1 MVASSSSTLTRSSTI
16 YTLSQAVELHESVPP
31 ERWCITRADLKHL
44 RQEVQEA
51 IQKGEIRPPDD
62 GKDDFETSDK
72 VFGPSVYTVNTQY
85 LMPVTDRVG
94 KVSWALM
101 MHPDGLDCHLFIS
114 HAWQEGIFEFISKV
128 LHSWPSTALHAWCC
142 MLANP
147 QNLNIGA
154 LLEAPSS
161 SPFALALQASSC
173 VLVVPN
179 RHCSIYTR
187 LWCVYEAYRAHEEG
201 KTIVIARASNRRQL
215 CRSLVV
221 TAVLGLLG
229 MAAGAYLN
237 SLHVPVMNTIPLG
250 LAFVSVFASISLK
263 HNLCRMVLNRSAAFM
278 CGCLVLRWHT
288 ICHTG
293 IQDCGNII
301 QRICWIIGAT
311 LFLCLEVDREN
322 GRAREQEAAQL
333 GSGFPGSVVHATCS
347 MPEDAE
353 RIHAEIGDKTAA
365 VDDAIHVLLAAGM
378 SSETLREVAR
388 AGIDVSGAGHAE
400 IALPGFVFATSFVT
414 LSRIYF
420 DIRYLRAAWY
430 FLLEQCVSL
439 LARAALLVVLCR
451 SPQEDR
457 CFILKMMTKL
467 TTLYLLVCCPAI
479 VIWQLRA
486 PDGVG
491 QSWQGRAVWSAVLTI
506 AFTLCLGFACL
517 GMRRVASL
525 RRIGPGLLH
534 LFLTP
539 GRKVCR
545 CSRGS
550 GG

>member
-187 LWCVYEAYRAHEEG
+187 PGGGTKLG
-201 KTIVIARASNRRQL
+201 GAS
-215 CRSLVV
+215 SL
-221 TAVLGLLG
+221 LLFSKSPPPN
-229 MAAGAYLN
+229 N
-237 SLHVPVMNTIPLG
+237 SGCGVCTKPTVPT
-250 LAFVSVFASISLK
+250 K
-263 HNLCRMVLNRSAAFM
+263 
-278 CGCLVLRWHT
+278 
-288 ICHTG
+288 
-293 IQDCGNII
+293 
-301 QRICWIIGAT
+301 
-311 LFLCLEVDREN
+311 
-322 GRAREQEAAQL
+322 RARR
-333 GSGFPGSVVHATCS
+333 SSSHAHPT
-347 MPEDAE
+347 DA
-353 RIHAEIGDKTAA
+353 
-365 VDDAIHVLLAAGM
+365 
-378 SSETLREVAR
+378 
-388 AGIDVSGAGHAE
+388 
-400 IALPGFVFATSFVT
+400 
-414 LSRIYF
+414 
-420 DIRYLRAAWY
+420 
-430 FLLEQCVSL
+430 
-439 LARAALLVVLCR
+439 R
-451 SPQEDR
+451 S
-457 CFILKMMTKL
+457 
-467 TTLYLLVCCPAI
+467 
-479 VIWQLRA
+479 
-486 PDGVG
+486 
-491 QSWQGRAVWSAVLTI
+491 
-506 AFTLCLGFACL
+506 
-517 GMRRVASL
+517 
-525 RRIGPGLLH
+525 
-534 LFLTP
+534 
-539 GRKVCR
+539 
-545 CSRGS
+545 
-550 GG
+550 